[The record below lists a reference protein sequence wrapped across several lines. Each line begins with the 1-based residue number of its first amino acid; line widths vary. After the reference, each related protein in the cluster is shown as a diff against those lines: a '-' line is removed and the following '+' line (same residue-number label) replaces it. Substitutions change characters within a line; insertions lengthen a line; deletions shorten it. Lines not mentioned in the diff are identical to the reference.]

1 MSNGNGVKRSATSP
15 RLSGKPPAYGDATRL
30 MVGEGLEHMAPTFEA
45 FEDSVRIL
53 DPATSLGVPKD
64 ASYSDPEVVNIW
76 FESYGGVEPTMEFE
90 AFVKGVA
97 TASFVVAQPQR
108 ERLIALVQ
116 SLTEHVIQTGD
127 ARPPA
132 IDRQFEEPV
141 MTCIEATFANNEATS
156 WRRLLAFIEGAFW
169 ALGFVR
175 DTSVRIGKGK
185 TALTPTAWVHRLCEH
200 YAQLGHLPT

>member
-1 MSNGNGVKRSATSP
+1 MSNGSAVKRSATSP
-15 RLSGKPPAYGDATRL
+15 RLSGKPPAYGDAAKL
-30 MVGEGLEHMAPTFEA
+30 MASMGLEHMAPIFEA
-45 FEDSVRIL
+45 FEDSVRVL
-53 DPATSLGVPKD
+53 APATSLGAPKD

-76 FESYGGVEPTMEFE
+76 FESYGGVEPTIEFA

-97 TASFVVAQPQR
+97 TASFVVAQPDR

-116 SLTEHVIQTGD
+116 GLTEHVMQSGD

-132 IDRQFEEPV
+132 IDRLFEEPV
-141 MTCIEATFANNEATS
+141 MTCIEATFANNEPIS
-156 WRRLLAFIEGAFW
+156 WRALMAFLEGAFW

-175 DTSVRIGKGK
+175 DPTVRIGKGK
-185 TALTPTAWVHRLCEH
+185 GALTPVAWVHRLCEH